1 MSMNVERLEDFTL
14 LLFIHMAC
22 VDGSLH
28 PNERE
33 AILERMNE
41 LFPGQSSHEAILT
54 CEQQYKAMGFQRAEI
69 LLAENA
75 LRFSDIPV
83 EQKNKIY
90 AGLFDI
96 INSDGKVSEQE
107 TKNLPILKGWI
118 F

>member
-1 MSMNVERLEDFTL
+1 MNVERLEDFTL
-14 LLFIHMAC
+14 LLFIYMAC

-33 AILERMNE
+33 AILEKMNE
-41 LFPGQSSHEAILT
+41 LFPDQSFQEAIHT
-54 CEQQYKAMGFQRAEI
+54 CEQQYNAMGFQRAEI

-75 LRFSDIPV
+75 PRFSDIPA